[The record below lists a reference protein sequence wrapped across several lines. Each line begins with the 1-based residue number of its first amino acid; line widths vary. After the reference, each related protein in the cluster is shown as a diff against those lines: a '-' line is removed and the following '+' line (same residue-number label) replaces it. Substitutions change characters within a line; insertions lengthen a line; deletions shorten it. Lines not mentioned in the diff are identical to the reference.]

1 MRLSCVMDALAVD
14 DDSTCLDEILVR
26 KQIDGAIQDM
36 AGTIADGTLAGEVPA
51 GTFAALADSS
61 IVGIEFEAAD
71 VEASAEGTEFV
82 ATSGRVRTPYREV
95 HYRRQPPLSR

>member
-1 MRLSCVMDALAVD
+1 MGALAVD

-36 AGTIADGTLAGEVPA
+36 AGTIADGTLAGVVPA
-51 GTFAALADSS
+51 GTSTALADSS

-71 VEASAEGTEFV
+71 AEASAEGTEFV
-82 ATSGRVRTPYREV
+82 ATSARARTPYREV
-95 HYRRQPPLSR
+95 HYHRQPPLSR